1 MNSALSPR
9 LSGAMPSL
17 SRARSRSRPS
27 FRALML
33 ALPLALA
40 LQACGYNSIQSYD
53 EQAAQAKQNIDAQLQ
68 RRADLIGN
76 LVATVKG
83 FAQQESEVLTQITQA
98 RAGLSGALQR
108 PGGSDPTELANAN
121 QQLTNALGRISVVV
135 EAYPELRS
143 NENFLRLQDEL
154 AGTENRIAVAR
165 TDYNE
170 KVRQY
175 NEYIRKFP
183 AVMTAKATGAKQR
196 AYFEVTD
203 AAARSAPTVDFSKPS
218 TPAAPARPAAPPR

>member
-1 MNSALSPR
+1 MIPALFPR
-9 LSGAMPSL
+9 LAAS
-17 SRARSRSRPS
+17 SRTRTRFLSRSRG
-27 FRALML
+27 LLL
-33 ALPLALA
+33 ALPFALA
-40 LQACGYNSIQSYD
+40 LSACGYNSIQSYD
-53 EQAAQAKQNIDAQLQ
+53 EAAAQAKQNIDAQLQ

-98 RAGLSGALQR
+98 RAGLSGALAR

-135 EAYPELRS
+135 EAYPQLRS

-154 AGTENRIAVAR
+154 AGTENRIAVSR

-183 AVMTAKATGAKQR
+183 AVMTAKATGAKPR
-196 AYFEVTD
+196 TYFEVTD
-203 AAARSAPTVDFSKPS
+203 ASARTAPTVDFSKPT
-218 TPAAPARPAAPPR
+218 TPPAAAPAPPANPPR

>member
-1 MNSALSPR
+1 MISALIPR
-9 LSGAMPSL
+9 RAG
-17 SRARSRSRPS
+17 ARSRS
-27 FRALML
+27 LLL
-33 ALPLALA
+33 AAFALA
-40 LQACGYNSIQSYD
+40 LSACGYNSIQSYD
-53 EQAAQAKQNIDAQLQ
+53 EQAEQAKQNIDAQLQ

-98 RAGLSGALQR
+98 RSGLAGALQR
-108 PGGSDPTELANAN
+108 PGGTDPTELANAN

-165 TDYNE
+165 TDYNA

-183 AVMTAKATGAKQR
+183 AVMTAKATGAKAR
-196 AYFEVTD
+196 TYFEVTD
-203 AAARSAPTVDFSKPS
+203 AAARSAPTVDFSKPG
-218 TPAAPARPAAPPR
+218 TPPPAAPTPPAAPPR